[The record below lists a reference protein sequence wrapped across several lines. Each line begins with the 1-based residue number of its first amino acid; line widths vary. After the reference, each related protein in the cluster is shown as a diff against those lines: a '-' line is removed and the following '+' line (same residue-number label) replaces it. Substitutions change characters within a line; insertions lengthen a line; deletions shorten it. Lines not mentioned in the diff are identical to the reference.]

1 MCLRFSLNKGK
12 DTLIHALNC
21 ADSAVLDVGEV
32 FQEIINP
39 LKKHLNFIKKQ
50 LANNSMKLKNL

>member
-1 MCLRFSLNKGK
+1 MCLCFSLNKGK

-21 ADSAVLDVGEV
+21 IDSAVIDVGEF

-39 LKKHLNFIKKQ
+39 LKKHLNFILKKTCEQ
-50 LANNSMKLKNL
+50 FYET